1 MFSGIFKS
9 LKIIEVSSN
18 VKIIDFSEPKVSSE
32 IPLFPSVPGKG
43 AIIFPLFKWAI
54 TSPFLTSSSKFIGFN
69 NSSFFILNEVVFFE
83 RAVPKDS
90 WFFLIYVFGFFGY
103 LRIVLAA
110 DTDLPCVIIGY

>member
-1 MFSGIFKS
+1 M
-9 LKIIEVSSN
+9 
-18 VKIIDFSEPKVSSE
+18 SSE

-90 WFFLIYVFGFFGY
+90 ILFENYLFLTTTTIIPGGGFLLNFFLKCD
-103 LRIVLAA
+103 A
-110 DTDLPCVIIGY
+110 II